1 MNDDIRLQDP
11 LRASTFEELFDHFQ
25 PTLTD
30 SNLFKQRLER
40 KLALIDEIRQ
50 AQAAQ
55 IRRYRMAVVA
65 AFVAGIV
72 LGGGLL
78 TFILT
83 TPPSVPLFTF
93 GINFYPLLFLE
104 QNSRLIVALISSLM
118 IAFCIVAIMNSSE
131 MISKQRKF
139 LFYEQ

>member
-1 MNDDIRLQDP
+1 MNDDIRLQ
-11 LRASTFEELFDHFQ
+11 AFFDHFQ

-30 SNLFKQRLER
+30 SNLFNQRLER

-65 AFVAGIV
+65 AFVTGIV
-72 LGGGLL
+72 FGGGLL
-78 TFILT
+78 TFILA
-83 TPPSVPLFTF
+83 TPIDVPLFSF
-93 GINFYPLLFLE
+93 GINFYPLLFIE

-118 IAFCIVAIMNSSE
+118 ITFCIVAMMNAQDLVRR
-131 MISKQRKF
+131 MKPKNKYI
-139 LFYEQ
+139 

>member
-11 LRASTFEELFDHFQ
+11 LCASTFEELFDRFQ

-30 SNLFKQRLER
+30 SNLFNQRLER

-78 TFILT
+78 TFILA
-83 TPPSVPLFTF
+83 TPSDTPLFTL

>member
-1 MNDDIRLQDP
+1 MNDDIRLQ
-11 LRASTFEELFDHFQ
+11 ALFDSFQ

-30 SNLFKQRLER
+30 SDLFTERLER

-72 LGGGLL
+72 FDGGFL
-78 TFILT
+78 TFILF
-83 TPPSVPLFTF
+83 TPIDVPLFTF
-93 GINFYPLLFLE
+93 GINSYPLILIE
-104 QNSRLIVALISSLM
+104 QSSREISALMTSLM
-118 IAFCIVAIMNSSE
+118 IAFCIIAMMNT
-131 MISKQRKF
+131 SKMMHRIR
-139 LFYEQ
+139 LRGM

>member
-1 MNDDIRLQDP
+1 MNDDIRLQV
-11 LRASTFEELFDHFQ
+11 LFDSFQ

-30 SNLFKQRLER
+30 SHLFTERLER

-72 LGGGLL
+72 FGGGVL
-78 TFILT
+78 TFILS
-83 TPPSVPLFTF
+83 TPIDVPLFSF
-93 GINFYPLLFLE
+93 GIKFYPFSFIE
-104 QNSRLIVALISSLM
+104 QNSRLISVLLTSLM
-118 IAFCIVAIMNSSE
+118 ITFCIVAMMNTQDLVRR
-131 MISKQRKF
+131 MKHKNKYI
-139 LFYEQ
+139 

>member
-1 MNDDIRLQDP
+1 MNDDIRLQ
-11 LRASTFEELFDHFQ
+11 ALFDSFQ

-30 SNLFKQRLER
+30 SDLFTEQLER

-72 LGGGLL
+72 IGAGFL
-78 TFILT
+78 TFILS
-83 TPPSVPLFTF
+83 TPIDVPLFSF
-93 GINFYPLLFLE
+93 GINFYPLLFIE
-104 QNSRLIVALISSLM
+104 QNSRLISVLLTSLM
-118 IAFCIVAIMNSSE
+118 ITFCIIAMMNTQE
-131 MISKQRKF
+131 LVRRMKPKNKYI
-139 LFYEQ
+139 

>member
-1 MNDDIRLQDP
+1 MNDDIRLQV
-11 LRASTFEELFDHFQ
+11 LFDSFQ

-30 SNLFKQRLER
+30 RHLFTERLER

-72 LGGGLL
+72 FGGGVL
-78 TFILT
+78 TFILS
-83 TPPSVPLFTF
+83 TPIDVPLFSF
-93 GINFYPLLFLE
+93 GTKFYPFSFIE
-104 QNSRLIVALISSLM
+104 QNSRLISVLLTSLM
-118 IAFCIVAIMNSSE
+118 ITFCIVAMMNTQDLVRR
-131 MISKQRKF
+131 MKPKNKYI
-139 LFYEQ
+139 

>member
-11 LRASTFEELFDHFQ
+11 LRASTFEELFDSFQ

-30 SNLFKQRLER
+30 SNLFNQRLER

-78 TFILT
+78 TFILA
-83 TPPSVPLFTF
+83 TPSDTPLFTF

-131 MISKQRKF
+131 MISKQRNF